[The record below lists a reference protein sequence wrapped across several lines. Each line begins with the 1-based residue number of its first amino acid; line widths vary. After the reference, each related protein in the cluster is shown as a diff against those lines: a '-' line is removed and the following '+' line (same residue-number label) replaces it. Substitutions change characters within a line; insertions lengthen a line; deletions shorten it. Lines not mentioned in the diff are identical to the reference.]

1 MRNIALAGAMGALVT
16 AGFASAA
23 VNGVEIDHLGNN
35 GNGETYRMYVTV
47 DAGEQVNAVFGNAN
61 PLSIGTAAGMSFYQ
75 NALGGNT
82 STAINS
88 AFFPLAPSLEWDSYV
103 TIGALYAGADNGLLD
118 VGIDWSS
125 FSGGGELATSDGSWF
140 AIPGDAQCFEV
151 GGRVLIGQFT
161 VVGGTG
167 DGYSDLTGV
176 INVQG
181 KDADGNTWQSTGI
194 SWIPAPGAL
203 ALLGVAGLAGRRRR
217 R

>member
-61 PLSIGTAAGMSFYQ
+61 PLSIGTADGMSFYQ

-118 VGIDWSS
+118 VGIDWSG

-140 AIPGDAQCFEV
+140 AIPGDAQCLS
-151 GGRVLIGQFT
+151 LIH
-161 VVGGTG
+161 
-167 DGYSDLTGV
+167 
-176 INVQG
+176 I
-181 KDADGNTWQSTGI
+181 
-194 SWIPAPGAL
+194 
-203 ALLGVAGLAGRRRR
+203 
-217 R
+217 